1 MLYGFDFVCLSCS
14 KNELLSLLA
23 SLTFIAGEVNCEL
36 GKDRVKLICFTGDH
50 VEDAKTRDTTNATGE
65 WKELQFELDR
75 LKTLNLAWDLR
86 VAAADKYFVLM
97 ISVLAYREL

>member
-1 MLYGFDFVCLSCS
+1 MLFGLDFVCFSGS
-14 KNELLSLLA
+14 ENQLLSLLA
-23 SLTFIAGEVNCEL
+23 SLTFIAGEVDCEL

-50 VEDAKTRDTTNATGE
+50 VEDAKTRNTANATGE
-65 WKELQFELDR
+65 RQELQLELDR
-75 LKTLNLAWDLR
+75 LKTLYLAWDLR